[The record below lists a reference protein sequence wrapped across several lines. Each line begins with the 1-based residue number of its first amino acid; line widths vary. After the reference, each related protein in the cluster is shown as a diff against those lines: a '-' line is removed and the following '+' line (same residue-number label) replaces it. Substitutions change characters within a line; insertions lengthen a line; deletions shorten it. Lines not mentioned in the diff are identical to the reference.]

1 MALEKLTIT
10 PCTTAGASAGSAYT
24 VMMNPTAYDYEH
36 SIRYQTAAALGS
48 SAPEQKFNAYRP
60 ERVSFDIELDGTGV
74 GQAET
79 GTASSSTAPDDA
91 KVQVDKLKAVVY
103 KFDGSKH
110 EPNYV
115 KLAWGN
121 FSFVGRL
128 EKLSVS
134 FNLFKPTGEPLRAKV
149 KMSFVGT
156 TGAAQEAAA
165 ANKSSPDLSHLIEV
179 KAGDTLPLLC
189 YRIYKDSSYYLEVAR
204 VNGLVNFR
212 SLAPG
217 AWLKFPPLR

>member
-10 PCTTAGASAGSAYT
+10 PCSIGGDASGSAYT

-36 SIRYQTAAALGS
+36 SIRYNTAGAMGTS
-48 SAPEQKFNAYRP
+48 GPEQKFSAFRP

-74 GQAET
+74 GLADAGGGDSPT
-79 GTASSSTAPDDA
+79 DA
-91 KVQVDKLKAVVY
+91 KVQVDKLKAVIY

-110 EPNYV
+110 EPNHV

-128 EKLSVS
+128 EKLAVS
-134 FNLFKPTGEPLRAKV
+134 YNLFKPTGEPLRARV

-156 TGAAQEAAA
+156 TSPGKEAAA

-189 YRIYKDSSYYLEVAR
+189 YRIYQDSAYYLDVAR
-204 VNGLVNFR
+204 VNGLVDFR
-212 SLAPG
+212 SLTPG